1 MVADINDAAN
11 TLAVAKPLL
20 GSGRLTK
27 SGDGT
32 LVLAG
37 ENSSFSGGTT
47 VADGTLRQDAQGAFG
62 TASTYGVDKT
72 GTLQLGGFN
81 TGMAALDNAGSVE
94 FGGRGGAKLAV
105 AGDYT
110 GNGGTFVINTVL
122 GDDSSKTDLLQV
134 SGDTLGATN
143 VKVINQGGAGA
154 ATVHGIKLTD
164 ISGKPNG
171 KFSLLGDYVTHDG
184 HQAVVAGAMP
194 IRCIRARTATGIC
207 VASRDP
213 HPKIG

>member
-1 MVADINDAAN
+1 M
-11 TLAVAKPLL
+11 
-20 GSGRLTK
+20 
-27 SGDGT
+27 
-32 LVLAG
+32 
-37 ENSSFSGGTT
+37 
-47 VADGTLRQDAQGAFG
+47 
-62 TASTYGVDKT
+62 DKT

-143 VKVINQGGAGA
+143 VKVINQGA
-154 ATVHGIKLTD
+154 
-164 ISGKPNG
+164 
-171 KFSLLGDYVTHDG
+171 
-184 HQAVVAGAMP
+184 
-194 IRCIRARTATGIC
+194 RARRPSM
-207 VASRDP
+207 ASS
-213 HPKIG
+213 

>member
-1 MVADINDAAN
+1 M
-11 TLAVAKPLL
+11 P
-20 GSGRLTK
+20 
-27 SGDGT
+27 
-32 LVLAG
+32 
-37 ENSSFSGGTT
+37 
-47 VADGTLRQDAQGAFG
+47 
-62 TASTYGVDKT
+62 
-72 GTLQLGGFN
+72 
-81 TGMAALDNAGSVE
+81 
-94 FGGRGGAKLAV
+94 LAV

-171 KFSLLGDYVTHDG
+171 KFSLLGDYVTTT
-184 HQAVVAGAMP
+184 ATRRSSLAPMP

>member
-1 MVADINDAAN
+1 M
-11 TLAVAKPLL
+11 
-20 GSGRLTK
+20 
-27 SGDGT
+27 
-32 LVLAG
+32 VLAG

-72 GTLQLGGFN
+72 GTLQLGGF

-94 FGGRGGAKLAV
+94 FGRGGAKLAV

-134 SGDTLGATN
+134 SGDTPGRH
-143 VKVINQGGAGA
+143 QRE
-154 ATVHGIKLTD
+154 
-164 ISGKPNG
+164 
-171 KFSLLGDYVTHDG
+171 GD
-184 HQAVVAGAMP
+184 QP
-194 IRCIRARTATGIC
+194 RARARRPSM
-207 VASRDP
+207 ASS
-213 HPKIG
+213 